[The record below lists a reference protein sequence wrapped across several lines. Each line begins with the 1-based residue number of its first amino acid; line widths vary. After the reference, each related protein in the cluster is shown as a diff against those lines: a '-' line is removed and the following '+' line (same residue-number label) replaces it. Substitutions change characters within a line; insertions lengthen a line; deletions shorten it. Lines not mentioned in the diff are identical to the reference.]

1 MKLLRIFELAVVLF
15 PLVQK
20 ISFTAIGIPS
30 NGRNCFDFLLSIIE
44 AFSNLPS
51 ELQSVFADLITRT
64 EEKKQQ
70 QQELDFGG
78 LDDE

>member
-1 MKLLRIFELAVVLF
+1 MKD
-15 PLVQK
+15 
-20 ISFTAIGIPS
+20 T
-30 NGRNCFDFLLSIIE
+30 DIIE
-44 AFSNLPS
+44 AFSNLPF

-64 EEKKQQ
+64 EDDKQQ

>member
-1 MKLLRIFELAVVLF
+1 MKD
-15 PLVQK
+15 
-20 ISFTAIGIPS
+20 T
-30 NGRNCFDFLLSIIE
+30 DIIE

-64 EEKKQQ
+64 EDDKQQ

-78 LDDE
+78 LDNDKDIQR

>member
-1 MKLLRIFELAVVLF
+1 MKD
-15 PLVQK
+15 
-20 ISFTAIGIPS
+20 T
-30 NGRNCFDFLLSIIE
+30 DIIE

-64 EEKKQQ
+64 EDDKQQ

>member
-1 MKLLRIFELAVVLF
+1 VTACPFKHIFNNNNRRNIIMKDILEN
-15 PLVQK
+15 
-20 ISFTAIGIPS
+20 ISGLDTSTLDSLS
-30 NGRNCFDFLLSIIE
+30 NQLE
-44 AFSNLPS
+44 Q
-51 ELQSVFADLITRT
+51 E